1 MPIRPFKGDM
11 PKNSVEWAR
20 YFQEAEVSLD
30 PGSIGA
36 EDLEDGS
43 VTFQKLQHVTPNR
56 LLGRDTSPAG
66 VVQELE
72 VTGGLEFTGTGVQ
85 RSALEGDI
93 TAAAGSATTTL
104 RSATALSIL
113 GNPVNS
119 TAALV
124 DVPAT
129 VADTF
134 LVRRGAALTFD
145 ALEDG
150 DIPAT
155 IARDAEVTAAIA
167 ALSLASGTYTPTLT
181 GVMNVDATTSH
192 LCHYL
197 RVGSTVQVSG
207 HIEVDATAAAAT
219 QVRISLPISS
229 NLGAVGDC
237 AGCAYSNTVASGA
250 AILADATN
258 DTALMEYVATDTA
271 NRALWFS
278 FSYRII

>member
-1 MPIRPFKGDM
+1 MAK
-11 PKNSVEWAR
+11 
-20 YFQEAEVSLD
+20 
-30 PGSIGA
+30 SII
-36 EDLEDGS
+36 DLTRGI
-43 VTFQKLQHVTPNR
+43 P
-56 LLGRDTSPAG
+56 
-66 VVQELE
+66 
-72 VTGGLEFTGTGVQ
+72 
-85 RSALEGDI
+85 
-93 TAAAGSATTTL
+93 TTTKGWL
-104 RSATALSIL
+104 
-113 GNPVNS
+113 
-119 TAALV
+119 
-124 DVPAT
+124 DVFARINK
-129 VADTF
+129 F
-134 LVRRGAALTFD
+134 LKVSGDQLQI
-145 ALEDG
+145 DG
-150 DIPAT
+150 DIQLPPSAGNSVLGRSAATPGAPADIVAGGDGTFLRRTGATLGFTTISESDIPET
-155 IARDAEVTAAIA
+155 IARDMDVTAAVSA
-167 ALSLASGTYTPTLT
+167 HEGAPDPHPGYTTAAELASALSALNLANGTYTPTLT
-181 GVMNVDATTSH
+181 GVANVDATTSH